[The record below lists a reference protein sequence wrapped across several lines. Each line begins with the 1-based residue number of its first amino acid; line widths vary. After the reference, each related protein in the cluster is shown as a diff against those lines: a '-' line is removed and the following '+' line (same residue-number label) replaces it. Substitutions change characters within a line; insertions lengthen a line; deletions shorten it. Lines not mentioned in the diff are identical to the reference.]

1 MRRFLVSAALTA
13 LCASAAFPAQ
23 FGLDPA
29 GGRDSVYFRS
39 PAKLEFIQGVTS
51 NIEGYFSFDSGT
63 VASPVAGR
71 LRVDLR
77 TLKTGIETRDGHMR
91 DRHLHTDQ
99 YPYAYFELLSVS
111 GLPANLAAGESYT
124 ASADGYFYIH
134 GVKRLMTA
142 DLEVVTHGDQSQVE
156 RLQIRAQFDIK
167 LDDYHIDRP
176 KALFLK
182 LAETIAVEVIFSG
195 YNDLEAS
202 SFDLPAWP
210 EIR

>member
-1 MRRFLVSAALTA
+1 MRRLLVSAALTVFYA
-13 LCASAAFPAQ
+13 VSAFPAQ
-23 FGLDPA
+23 FGLDPSA
-29 GGRDSVYFRS
+29 GRDSVYFRS
-39 PAKLEFIQGVTS
+39 PAKLEFIQGVTN
-51 NIEGYFSFDSGT
+51 NIEGSFSFEAGISGG
-63 VASPVAGR
+63 PVSGKFP
-71 LRVDLR
+71 VDLR
-77 TLKTGIETRDGHMR
+77 ALKTGIEMRDGHMR

-111 GLPANLAAGESYT
+111 GLPATLVPGESYK
-124 ASADGYFYIH
+124 ASAEGYFYIH

-142 DLEVVTHGDQSQVE
+142 DLEVGARGDQSRVE
-156 RLQIRAQFDIK
+156 RLDVRAQFDIR

-195 YNDLEAS
+195 YNDLEPP